1 MAQNG
6 KFKKTRILLVDDH
19 AMVREGLA
27 EAIARERD
35 LIVCGAA
42 ATALEALALAEETQ
56 PDLAI
61 MDLTLK
67 HTSGLDLIKEFQAL
81 YPEIQVLMLS
91 MHDDSLYAERAIRA
105 GARGYMNK
113 AEATQNLLRAIRRV
127 LAGKIYLSEA
137 VTRHLAN
144 KKLGQASLE
153 SNLNLEQLSDRELE
167 TFRCVGNGQS
177 LQQIA
182 LALKV
187 EASTVET
194 YRRRIREKLQLK
206 DANEVL
212 QVAIQWAKSQGN

>member
-1 MAQNG
+1 MAHNG
-6 KFKKTRILLVDDH
+6 ESEKTRILLVDDH

-27 EAIARERD
+27 EAIAREPD

-42 ATALEALALAEETQ
+42 ATALEALALAEETR
-56 PDLAI
+56 PELVI

-67 HTSGLDLIKEFQAL
+67 HTSGLDLIKEFQTL

-113 AEATQNLLRAIRRV
+113 AEATHNLLRAIRRV
-127 LAGKIYLSEA
+127 LAGKIYLSDE

-144 KKLGQASLE
+144 KKLGQVSE
-153 SNLNLEQLSDRELE
+153 ETNLNLDQLSDRELQI
-167 TFRCVGNGQS
+167 FRYVGNGQNP
-177 LQQIA
+177 QQIGQ
-182 LALKV
+182 ALKL
-187 EASTVET
+187 ESSTVET

-206 DANEVL
+206 DANEL
-212 QVAIQWAKSQGN
+212 L